1 METHYWRVEWRYVLE
16 EHGDQYVMTCGTT
29 AMPQSHAVN
38 WDFLE
43 LVKFLLYTK
52 QAWLCFSESKHESL
66 HVLYYHKGIYLQAY
80 GRDVCLAGGCAK
92 TYNSS

>member
-1 METHYWRVEWRYVLE
+1 METHYCRVEWRYVLE

-43 LVKFLLYTK
+43 LVKNLHLFGKLTK
-52 QAWLCFSESKHESL
+52 C
-66 HVLYYHKGIYLQAY
+66 
-80 GRDVCLAGGCAK
+80 RLA
-92 TYNSS
+92 